1 MRTISPDAL
10 PSSVLEISYLLGK
23 LPEGAGNLAVG
34 ELAAKPPTI
43 PIELD
48 KLSRAIL
55 RRQQGR
61 LRKAYL
67 TASFSSG
74 LPDSSHS
81 LTQAG

>member
-10 PSSVLEISYLLGK
+10 PSSVLEISYLL
-23 LPEGAGNLAVG
+23 
-34 ELAAKPPTI
+34 AKPPII

-61 LRKAYL
+61 LRKDSKVL
-67 TASFSSG
+67 DLLSPDTALG
-74 LPDSSHS
+74 GAKP
-81 LTQAG
+81 T